1 MIKLFE
7 EGGDDPEKMRVRAYM
22 EVQYRDLDKD
32 GDGKIQPTWAKGE
45 VLSFSNDMVFDG
57 GDQFKWG
64 NNANIKSTWDEGLYT
79 TKLKTIAE
87 STW

>member
-32 GDGKIQPTWAKGE
+32 GDGKIQLVSRSCPTRP
-45 VLSFSNDMVFDG
+45 SCC
-57 GDQFKWG
+57 
-64 NNANIKSTWDEGLYT
+64 
-79 TKLKTIAE
+79 
-87 STW
+87 